1 MEISKE
7 LKDLLSAVLKEKFP
21 AEMISEIALD
31 DVTVDQ
37 EAGEIRIIL
46 TVSTQVE
53 PEAFADEYFGLT
65 HLIQR
70 KFKDRSTDLSNFFPI
85 ITPVFGQGAH
95 A

>member
-1 MEISKE
+1 MEITAELKE
-7 LKDLLSAVLKEKFP
+7 LLTTVLNEKFP
-21 AEMISEIALD
+21 AEMISEISLD

-37 EAGEIRIIL
+37 EAGEIRIVL

-53 PEAFADEYFGLT
+53 PEDFADQYFGLT
-65 HLIQR
+65 HLMQR
-70 KFKDRSTDLSNFFPI
+70 KFRDRSAALSNFFPI